1 MEDDLENTETKTEDG
16 PKAKKK
22 KETDNT
28 MEIVSSLY
36 STSCCRFHNFHC
48 NAQFFGAATSL

>member
-1 MEDDLENTETKTEDG
+1 MEDDLENTEATTEEV
-16 PKAKKK
+16 PKQKK
-22 KETDNT
+22 KETDNS